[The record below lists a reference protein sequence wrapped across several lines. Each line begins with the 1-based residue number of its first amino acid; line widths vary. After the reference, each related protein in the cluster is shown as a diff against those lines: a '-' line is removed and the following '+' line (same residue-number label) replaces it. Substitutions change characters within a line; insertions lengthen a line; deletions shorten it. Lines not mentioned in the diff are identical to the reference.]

1 MTQKELSSLFERLPE
16 GDEEAFAVIYHNL
29 KQTVYAV
36 AYRIV
41 SSKEEAED
49 ITQDV
54 FVKLCVSPPSSP
66 VKDPKAFIVRMAR
79 NRAIDVLRK
88 RKDAVMGEEFLENLS
103 AADPFE
109 PLDLESAVAALSRE
123 EREVLA
129 LHLNGGLGFGEI
141 AKLTGLTLS
150 SVYRRYRKALNTL
163 KKRLSGGA
171 L

>member
-1 MTQKELSSLFERLPE
+1 MTQKELSLAFEQLCA

-29 KQTVYAV
+29 KQTVYAL

-54 FVKLCVSPPSSP
+54 FVKLCVSPPPSP
-66 VKDPKAFIVRMAR
+66 VKNPKALVVRMAR
-79 NRAIDVLRK
+79 NRSIDVLRK
-88 RKDAVMGEEFLENLS
+88 RKDAVVEETFLQNLPDT
-103 AADPFE
+103 DPFQR
-109 PLDLESAVAALSRE
+109 LDLETAVAALPEE
-123 EREVLA
+123 EREILA
-129 LHLNGGLGFGEI
+129 LHLNGGLGVGEI

-163 KKRLSGGA
+163 RKWLSGGA